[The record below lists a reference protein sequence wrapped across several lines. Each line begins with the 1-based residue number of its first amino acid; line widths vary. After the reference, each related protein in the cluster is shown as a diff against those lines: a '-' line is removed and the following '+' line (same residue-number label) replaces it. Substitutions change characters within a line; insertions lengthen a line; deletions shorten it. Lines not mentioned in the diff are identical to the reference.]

1 MHKAVTGRR
10 VAHYAMRSSR
20 TRNPLHECVSD
31 LLSWI
36 TPMGTSVASAGLDFT
51 ERAELEWLLESG
63 ALGRSSNLIKVL
75 RYVCEETAAGRGD
88 QIKEY
93 SIAVEALGRRDNF
106 DPQTDTIV
114 RVTFHTL
121 RKRLQDIYETG
132 EGMSHPVRIVIPA
145 GRYAAQFVHLPDTS
159 RTTLAPYVPETEAAD
174 VAAVAASFPPPQ
186 PPSRSPRSPAPRLP
200 WFGVAALLTACV
212 VAAIVWHQMHPLR
225 SNNSGSSSA
234 SAFKVSGPTY
244 ILFGKGRRP
253 YTDHSG
259 IRWEPQPACQGGESV
274 PPTGVTFSGT
284 ENSTIYDGGIRGIV
298 RCTFHAPPGLYELR
312 LHFAEPSNLEPA
324 SRSVSLAVN
333 AGTPV
338 SVDVVDRAGGDRAAT
353 TYTIPGVTPENDGTI
368 HLDFTSEVSPLTAI
382 EILPAPTVQP
392 LPIRIVAASNPFKD
406 DAGNVWLSDR
416 YFRGGRHGQPTDQEH
431 RPSLGLYASGR
442 IGTFQYLLPA
452 PAGSKYRVTLYFRE
466 AWFGQQNGAP
476 GGVGSRVFNVYCNGQ
491 SVLENFDILADG
503 HGQSVTKTIDGVSP
517 TAQGEI
523 ILAFVPVKNYPL
535 VNAIEVT
542 PENP

>member
-1 MHKAVTGRR
+1 
-10 VAHYAMRSSR
+10 
-20 TRNPLHECVSD
+20 
-31 LLSWI
+31 
-36 TPMGTSVASAGLDFT
+36 MGTSVASAGLDFT

-145 GRYAAQFVHLPDTS
+145 GRYAAQFVHLPDISHATPP
-159 RTTLAPYVPETEAAD
+159 PYASEAEAVVIPS
-174 VAAVAASFPPPQ
+174 VAGSFAPPPQ
-186 PPSRSPRSPAPRLP
+186 PPSPSTSSSASRTP
-200 WFGVAALLTACV
+200 WFWFAALVTVGV
-212 VAAIVWHQMHPLR
+212 VAATLWRQMHPLR
-225 SNNSGSSSA
+225 SNSA
-234 SAFKVSGPTY
+234 STSAGTFTVNGPTY

-259 IRWEPQPACQGGESV
+259 IRWEPQPACQGGESL
-274 PPTGVTFSGT
+274 PSTGVAFSGT
-284 ENSTIYDGGIRGIV
+284 ENSYIYDGGIRGIV
-298 RCTFHAPPGLYELR
+298 RCTFHARPGLYELR
-312 LHFAEPSNLEPA
+312 LHFAEPSNLDPA
-324 SRSVSLAVN
+324 ARAVSLAVN
-333 AGTPV
+333 AGAPV
-338 SVDVVDRAGGDRAAT
+338 SIDVVDRAGGDRAAT
-353 TYTIPGVTPENDGTI
+353 TFTIPGVTPENDGTI

-392 LPIRIVAASNPFKD
+392 LPIRIVAASAPFKD
-406 DAGNVWLSDR
+406 DAGNLWLSDR

-442 IGTFQYLLPA
+442 IGTFQYSLPA
-452 PAGSKYRVTLYFRE
+452 PVGNKYRVTLYFRE
-466 AWFGQQNGAP
+466 AWFGQENGAP
-476 GGVGSRVFNVYCNGQ
+476 GGVGSRVFDVYCNGQ
-491 SVLENFDILADG
+491 SVLQNFDILADG
-503 HGQSVTKTIDGVSP
+503 HGQSVTKTIDSVSP

-523 ILAFVPVKNYPL
+523 LLSFVPVTNYPL

>member
-1 MHKAVTGRR
+1 
-10 VAHYAMRSSR
+10 
-20 TRNPLHECVSD
+20 
-31 LLSWI
+31 
-36 TPMGTSVASAGLDFT
+36 MGTSVASAGLDFT

-75 RYVCEETAAGRGD
+75 RYVCEETAAGRGE

-93 SIAVEALGRRDNF
+93 SIAVEALGRRANF

-145 GRYAAQFVHLPDTS
+145 GRYAAQFVHVTETGHITPL
-159 RTTLAPYVPETEAAD
+159 RYVPGAEPAA
-174 VAAVAASFPPPQ
+174 VPPVAASFASPPQLPPPS
-186 PPSRSPRSPAPRLP
+186 PDSAPARVPWFWLAALAVVGLVAATLWREWHPSRSSLM
-200 WFGVAALLTACV
+200 GNL
-212 VAAIVWHQMHPLR
+212 
-225 SNNSGSSSA
+225 SSA
-234 SAFKVSGPTY
+234 APVTISGPTH
-244 ILFGKGRRP
+244 ILFGKGRHS

-274 PPTGVTFSGT
+274 PSTGVAFSGT
-284 ENSTIYDGGIRGIV
+284 EDSYLYDGGIRGIV

-312 LHFAEPSNLEPA
+312 LHFAEPSNLQPA
-324 SRSVSLAVN
+324 ARAVSLAVN
-333 AGTPV
+333 AGAPV
-338 SVDVVDRAGGDRAAT
+338 SIDVVDRAGGDRAAT
-353 TYTIPGVTPENDGTI
+353 TFTIPGVTPENDGTI

-382 EILPAPTVQP
+382 EILPAPSVQP
-392 LPIRIVAASNPFKD
+392 LPIRIVAASNHFKD

-442 IGTFQYLLPA
+442 IGTFQYALPA
-452 PAGSKYRVTLYFRE
+452 PTGSKYRVTLYFRE
-466 AWFGQQNGAP
+466 AWFGQANGAP

-491 SVLENFDILADG
+491 SVLLNFDILADG

>member
-1 MHKAVTGRR
+1 
-10 VAHYAMRSSR
+10 
-20 TRNPLHECVSD
+20 
-31 LLSWI
+31 
-36 TPMGTSVASAGLDFT
+36 MGTSLASAGLDFA

-63 ALGRSSNLIKVL
+63 ALGRSANLTKVL

-93 SIAVEALGRRDNF
+93 SIAVEALGRRENF

-145 GRYAAQFVHLPDTS
+145 GRYAAQFVHLPDPAH
-159 RTTLAPYVPETEAAD
+159 APHPSYVSGAEPEAAP
-174 VAAVAASFPPPQ
+174 AVATSFAPPPL
-186 PPSRSPRSPAPRLP
+186 PPSTPNAARAP
-200 WFGVAALLTACV
+200 WFWFTALVTVAVLAVLL
-212 VAAIVWHQMHPLR
+212 WHQVHALH
-225 SNNSGSSSA
+225 STASENSSSA
-234 SAFKVSGPTY
+234 APVAISGPTY
-244 ILFGKGRRP
+244 ILFGKGRHP
-253 YTDHSG
+253 YTDRSG
-259 IRWEPQPACQGGESV
+259 ILWEPQPACQGGESL
-274 PPTGVTFSGT
+274 PPTAVPFSGT
-284 ENSTIYDGGIRGIV
+284 EDPAIYDGGIRGIV

-338 SVDVVDRAGGDRAAT
+338 SIDVVDRAGGDRAAT
-353 TYTIPGVTPENDGTI
+353 TFTLPGVTPENDGTI

-392 LPIRIVAASNPFKD
+392 LPIRIVAASTPFKD
-406 DAGNVWLSDR
+406 DAGNLWLSDR

-442 IGTFQYLLPA
+442 IGTFQYALPA
-452 PAGSKYRVTLYFRE
+452 PVGSKYRVTLYFRE
-466 AWFGQQNGAP
+466 PWFGQENGAP

-491 SVLENFDILADG
+491 SVLHEFDILADG
-503 HGQSVTKTIDGVSP
+503 HGQSVTRTIDDVSP
-517 TAQGEI
+517 TAHGEI
-523 ILAFVPVKNYPL
+523 LLSFVPVVNYPL
-535 VNAIEVT
+535 INAIEVT
-542 PENP
+542 PEKP

>member
-1 MHKAVTGRR
+1 
-10 VAHYAMRSSR
+10 
-20 TRNPLHECVSD
+20 
-31 LLSWI
+31 
-36 TPMGTSVASAGLDFT
+36 MGTSVASAGLNFT
-51 ERAELEWLLESG
+51 ERTELEWLLESG

-93 SIAVEALGRRDNF
+93 SIAVEALGRRENF

-145 GRYAAQFVHLPDTS
+145 GRYAAQFVHLPEIGHITS
-159 RTTLAPYVPETEAAD
+159 PPYPSGAEP
-174 VAAVAASFPPPQ
+174 AVAPPVTNSFAPPPQ
-186 PPSRSPRSPAPRLP
+186 LPSPSSKSPAARAPWFWFAVLVVVGLVAATLWREWRPSHSSSTESLSSPAP
-200 WFGVAALLTACV
+200 VA
-212 VAAIVWHQMHPLR
+212 I
-225 SNNSGSSSA
+225 
-234 SAFKVSGPTY
+234 SGPTH
-244 ILFGKGRRP
+244 ILFGKGRHA
-253 YTDHSG
+253 YTDRSG
-259 IRWEPQPACQGGESV
+259 IRWERQPACQGGESV
-274 PPTGVTFSGT
+274 PSTGVAISGT
-284 ENSTIYDGGIRGIV
+284 EDSYIYDGGIRGIV
-298 RCTFHAPPGLYELR
+298 RCTFHARPGLYELR

-324 SRSVSLAVN
+324 ARSVSLAVN
-333 AGTPV
+333 AGAPV

-353 TYTIPGVTPENDGTI
+353 TFTISGVTPENDGTI

-442 IGTFQYLLPA
+442 IGTFQYALPA

-466 AWFGQQNGAP
+466 AWFGQENGAP
-476 GGVGSRVFNVYCNGQ
+476 GGVGSRVFNVYCNGL
-491 SVLENFDILADG
+491 SVLQDFDILAVG
-503 HGQSVTKTIDGVSP
+503 HGQSVTKTIDDVSP

>member
-1 MHKAVTGRR
+1 
-10 VAHYAMRSSR
+10 
-20 TRNPLHECVSD
+20 
-31 LLSWI
+31 
-36 TPMGTSVASAGLDFT
+36 MGTSVTFEGLQLT
-51 ERAELEWLLESG
+51 ERAELDWLLESG
-63 ALGRSSNLIKVL
+63 ALGRSANLIKVL

-93 SIAVEALGRRDNF
+93 SIAVEALGRRANF

-132 EGMSHPVRIVIPA
+132 EGMSHAVRIVIPA
-145 GRYAAQFVHLPDTS
+145 GRYAAQFVHLPETGHTAS
-159 RTTLAPYVPETEAAD
+159 VPHVPRPEAGLAPL
-174 VAAVAASFPPPQ
+174 VAATFASPASPPPRSRSAVARAPWFWLAALVVVGLVAATFWRE
-186 PPSRSPRSPAPRLP
+186 SRSGPMESRSSLGP
-200 WFGVAALLTACV
+200 VA
-212 VAAIVWHQMHPLR
+212 I
-225 SNNSGSSSA
+225 
-234 SAFKVSGPTY
+234 SGPTH
-244 ILFGKGRRP
+244 ILFGKGRHS

-259 IRWEPQPACQGGESV
+259 IRWEPQPACAGGEAV
-274 PPTGVTFSGT
+274 PPTGGAFSGT
-284 ENSTIYDGGIRGIV
+284 EDSYLYDGGIRGIV

-312 LHFAEPSNLEPA
+312 LHFAEPSNLQPA
-324 SRSVSLAVN
+324 ARAVSLAVN
-333 AGTPV
+333 AGPPV

-353 TYTIPGVTPENDGTI
+353 TFTIPGGTPENDGTI
-368 HLDFTSEVSPLTAI
+368 HLDFTSEVSPLNAI

-392 LPIRIVAASNPFKD
+392 LPIRIVTASAPFKD

-416 YFRGGRHGQPTDQEH
+416 YFRGGRHGQPTDREH

-442 IGTFQYLLPA
+442 IGTFQYSLPA
-452 PAGSKYRVTLYFRE
+452 PTGSKYRVTLYFRE
-466 AWFGQQNGAP
+466 AWFGQENGAP

-491 SVLENFDILADG
+491 SVLQDFDILADG